1 MDEARE
7 REKGMQQFTIQA
19 ATATEAFDKMRR
31 LYGDD
36 AVILSH
42 RDVRIGGVMGLFAR
56 RGVEITGYTRRRTQV
71 QPRGAAETLAPE
83 DLERRKNEILDAIR
97 RHAGRPAASAASGS
111 NGNGGSRAGQTGN
124 SPPAASAPA
133 RVGGDQTSART
144 ELNNEILQEIREIKA
159 RLAGQ
164 SAPESPGP
172 VAELLRLLRRNDFL
186 DEYSEQIEKRLRS
199 TFSLEQIRDAE
210 TLERTVLA
218 WIGDSIRIHE
228 PLTFKKGSTRTL
240 VVVGPS
246 GVGKTTTIA
255 KLAAKYGL
263 GGKETTQKNVR
274 IVTIDSYR
282 IGAREQ
288 IESYSEIMQIPVSY
302 VETAEELKKVM
313 DLYANTVDL
322 ILIDT
327 IGKSPKDAVNL
338 AKMKKVLEGA
348 GHESE
353 THLALSASTKAQD
366 VAEILRQFEPF
377 RYSAVILTKLDETS
391 CTGNAISALG
401 RQGKSLSYITTGQ
414 RVPQDIE
421 RASRLR
427 LLMNLDGFRVNRE
440 ELGKKY
446 GEERLD
452 DEEWG

>member
-1 MDEARE
+1 
-7 REKGMQQFTIQA
+7 MQQFTIQA

-42 RDVRIGGVMGLFAR
+42 RDVRIGGLMGLFAR

-71 QPRGAAETLAPE
+71 QPRAAAEALGPDE
-83 DLERRKNEILDAIR
+83 LERRKNEILDAIR
-97 RHAGRPAASAASGS
+97 RHSGRPVASS
-111 NGNGGSRAGQTGN
+111 NGAGPSRAAQPGVEALAP
-124 SPPAASAPA
+124 SPPARSPGEQPSHRA
-133 RVGGDQTSART
+133 
-144 ELNNEILQEIREIKA
+144 ELNQEILQEIREIKA

-164 SAPESPGP
+164 SPAESSGP

-199 TFSLEQIRDAE
+199 TFSLEQIGDAE
-210 TLERTVLA
+210 TLERTVLE
-218 WIGDSIRIHE
+218 WIGDGIRIHE
-228 PLTFKKGSTRTL
+228 PLTFRKGSTRTL

-263 GGKETTQKNVR
+263 GGRETTQKNVR

-313 DLYANTVDL
+313 DLYANSVDL

-366 VAEILRQFEPF
+366 ITEILRQFEPF

-427 LLMNLDGFRVNRE
+427 LLMNLDGFRVNRD
-440 ELGKKY
+440 ELGRKY

-452 DEEWG
+452 EEEWG